1 MTLALGGND
10 RMQPLL
16 KLSGLI
22 DGVNERLG
30 KATTWLVLIV
40 VLISAGNAVMRYAI
54 NWSSNAFLEIQWYL
68 FSAIFLLCAGY
79 TLLKN
84 EHVRID
90 IVSGH
95 CTAKTRAWIDVVGI
109 ILFLFPMTYLFIT
122 LGWPFFMMSYSGGEM
137 SANAGGLIRWPVK
150 ILVPIGFVFLLL
162 QGISELIKR
171 LAFIQD
177 LIPDPTERGGK
188 TAEEELA
195 EEIAK
200 TAQGVEKND

>member
-1 MTLALGGND
+1 
-10 RMQPLL
+10 MQALL

-22 DGVNERLG
+22 DAINERLG

-40 VLISAGNAVMRYAI
+40 VLISAGNAVMRYVI

-79 TLLKN
+79 TLLRN

-95 CTAKTRAWIDVVGI
+95 LSPKGRAWIDVFGI
-109 ILFLFPMTYLFIT
+109 VLFLFPMTYLFVT
-122 LGWPFFMMSYSGGEM
+122 LGWPFFMVAFNGGEV
-137 SANAGGLIRWPVK
+137 SSNTGGLLRWPVK
-150 ILVPIGFVFLLL
+150 LLVPVGFFFLML
-162 QGISELIKR
+162 QGVSELIKR
-171 LAFIQD
+171 LAFIRD

-195 EEIAK
+195 EEIAR
-200 TAQGVEKND
+200 TAQGVEKNG

>member
-1 MTLALGGND
+1 
-10 RMQPLL
+10 MQSLL

-22 DGVNERLG
+22 DEINQRLG

-54 NWSSNAFLEIQWYL
+54 NWSSNAYLEIQWYL

-79 TLLKN
+79 TLLNN

-90 IVSGH
+90 IISGRF
-95 CTAKTRAWIDVVGI
+95 TAKTRAWIDVVGI

-150 ILVPIGFVFLLL
+150 LLLPIGFVFLLL

-171 LAFIQD
+171 FAFIKD

-200 TAQGVEKND
+200 TAQGVVKNG

>member
-1 MTLALGGND
+1 
-10 RMQPLL
+10 MQSLL

-22 DGVNERLG
+22 DEINQRLG

-54 NWSSNAFLEIQWYL
+54 NWSSNAYLEIQWYL

-79 TLLKN
+79 TLLNN

-90 IVSGH
+90 IISGRF
-95 CTAKTRAWIDVVGI
+95 TAKTRAWIDVAGI
-109 ILFLFPMTYLFIT
+109 ILFLFPMAYLFIT
-122 LGWPFFMMSYSGGEM
+122 LGWPFFMMSYNGGEM

-150 ILVPIGFVFLLL
+150 LLLPIGFVFLLL

-171 LAFIQD
+171 FAFIKD

-195 EEIAK
+195 EEIAR
-200 TAQGVEKND
+200 TAQGVVKNG

>member
-1 MTLALGGND
+1 
-10 RMQPLL
+10 MQSLL

-22 DGVNERLG
+22 DEINRRLG

-54 NWSSNAFLEIQWYL
+54 NWSSNAYLEIQWYL

-79 TLLKN
+79 TLLNN

-90 IVSGH
+90 IISGRF
-95 CTAKTRAWIDVVGI
+95 TAKTRAWIDVVGI

-150 ILVPIGFVFLLL
+150 LLLPVGFVFLLL

-171 LAFIQD
+171 FAFIKD

-200 TAQGVEKND
+200 TAQGVEKNG

>member
-1 MTLALGGND
+1 
-10 RMQPLL
+10 MQPLL
-16 KLSGLI
+16 KLSSFI

-54 NWSSNAFLEIQWYL
+54 NWSSNAYLEIQWYL

-79 TLLKN
+79 TLMKN

-90 IVSGH
+90 IISGRF
-95 CTAKTRAWIDVVGI
+95 TAKTRAWIDVFGI
-109 ILFLFPMTYLFIT
+109 VLFLFPMTYLFIV

-150 ILVPIGFVFLLL
+150 ILLPIGFVFLLL

-171 LAFIQD
+171 IAFIKD

-195 EEIAK
+195 EEIAR
-200 TAQGVEKND
+200 TAQGVEKNG

>member
-1 MTLALGGND
+1 
-10 RMQPLL
+10 MQPLL
-16 KLSGLI
+16 KLSGFI
-22 DGVNERLG
+22 DGVNLRLG
-30 KATTWLVLIV
+30 KATTWLVLVV

-54 NWSSNAFLEIQWYL
+54 NWSSNAYLEIQWYL

-79 TLLKN
+79 TLMKN

-90 IVSGH
+90 IISGRF
-95 CTAKTRAWIDVVGI
+95 TAKTRAWIDVFGI
-109 ILFLFPMTYLFIT
+109 VLFLFPMTYLFIV

-150 ILVPIGFVFLLL
+150 ILLPIGFVFLLL

-171 LAFIQD
+171 IAFIKD

-195 EEIAK
+195 EEIAR
-200 TAQGVEKND
+200 TAREVAKNG

>member
-1 MTLALGGND
+1 
-10 RMQPLL
+10 MQSLL

-22 DGVNERLG
+22 DEVNERLG

-54 NWSSNAFLEIQWYL
+54 NWSSNAYLEIQWYL

-90 IVSGH
+90 IISGRF
-95 CTAKTRAWIDVVGI
+95 TAKTRAWIDVGGI

-150 ILVPIGFVFLLL
+150 LLLPVGFVFLLL

-171 LAFIQD
+171 FAFIKD

-200 TAQGVEKND
+200 TAQGVEKNG

>member
-1 MTLALGGND
+1 
-10 RMQPLL
+10 MQPLL

-22 DGVNERLG
+22 DAINERLG
-30 KATTWLVLIV
+30 RAATWLVLIV
-40 VLISAGNAVMRYAI
+40 VLISASNAVMRYAI

-68 FSAIFLLCAGY
+68 FSAIFLLCSGY
-79 TLLKN
+79 TLLHN

-95 CTAKTRAWIDVVGI
+95 LTAKARAWIDVFGI
-109 ILFLFPMTYLFIT
+109 VLFLFPMAYLFVT
-122 LGWPFFMMSYSGGEM
+122 LGWPFFMVSFNESEM
-137 SANAGGLIRWPVK
+137 SSNAGGLLRWPVK
-150 ILVPIGFVFLLL
+150 LLLPVGFFFLLL
-162 QGISELIKR
+162 QGVSELIKR
-171 LAFIQD
+171 FAFIKD

-200 TAQGVEKND
+200 TAQGVENNG

>member
-1 MTLALGGND
+1 
-10 RMQPLL
+10 MQPLL
-16 KLSGLI
+16 KLSSLI
-22 DGVNERLG
+22 DGFTERLG

-40 VLISAGNAVMRYAI
+40 VLISAGNAVMRFTI
-54 NWSSNAFLEIQWYL
+54 NWSSNAYLEIQWYL

-90 IVSGH
+90 ILSGRL
-95 CTAKTRAWIDVVGI
+95 TAKARAWIDVFGI
-109 ILFLFPMTYLFIT
+109 VLFLFPMAYLFIV

-150 ILVPIGFVFLLL
+150 LLLPVGFVFLLL

-171 LAFIQD
+171 IAFIKD

-200 TAQGVEKND
+200 TAQEVAK

>member
-1 MTLALGGND
+1 
-10 RMQPLL
+10 MQPLL

-22 DGVNERLG
+22 DAVNERLG

-79 TLLKN
+79 TLLHN

-90 IVSGH
+90 IITGH
-95 CTAKTRAWIDVVGI
+95 LTAKTRAWIDIFGI
-109 ILFLFPMTYLFIT
+109 LLFLFPMAYLFVT
-122 LGWPFFMMSYSGGEM
+122 LGWPFFMVSFNEGEL
-137 SANAGGLIRWPVK
+137 SSNAGGLLRWPVK
-150 ILVPIGFVFLLL
+150 LLLPVGFFFLLL
-162 QGISELIKR
+162 QGVSELIKR
-171 LAFIQD
+171 IAFIKG

-195 EEIAK
+195 DEISR
-200 TAQGVEKND
+200 TAQGVEDNG

>member
-1 MTLALGGND
+1 
-10 RMQPLL
+10 MQPLL

-22 DGVNERLG
+22 DAINERMG
-30 KATTWLVLIV
+30 KATTWLVLVV

-79 TLLKN
+79 TLLHN

-95 CTAKTRAWIDVVGI
+95 LTAKTRAWIDVFGI
-109 ILFLFPMTYLFIT
+109 LLFLFPMAYLFVR
-122 LGWPFFMMSYSGGEM
+122 LGWPFFMVSYAEGEL
-137 SANAGGLIRWPVK
+137 SPNAGGLLRWPVK
-150 ILVPIGFVFLLL
+150 LLLPVGFFFLLL
-162 QGISELIKR
+162 QGASELIKR
-171 LAFIQD
+171 FAFIKG
-177 LIPDPTERGGK
+177 LIPDPTDRGGR

-195 EEIAK
+195 DEIAK
-200 TAQGVEKND
+200 TAQGVEDNG

>member
-1 MTLALGGND
+1 
-10 RMQPLL
+10 MQPLL

-22 DGVNERLG
+22 DGLNERLG
-30 KATTWLVLIV
+30 KATSWLVLIV

-90 IVSGH
+90 IVSGRF
-95 CTAKTRAWIDVVGI
+95 TAKTRAWIDVWGI

-122 LGWPFFMMSYSGGEM
+122 LGWPFFIMAFDGNEV
-137 SANAGGLIRWPVK
+137 SANAGGLTRWPVK
-150 ILVPIGFVFLLL
+150 LLLPVGFVFLLL

-171 LAFIQD
+171 LAFIKD
-177 LIPDPTERGGK
+177 LIPDPTEKGGK

-195 EEIAK
+195 EEIAR
-200 TAQGVEKND
+200 TAQGVEKNG

>member
-1 MTLALGGND
+1 
-10 RMQPLL
+10 MQPLL

-40 VLISAGNAVMRYAI
+40 VLISAGNAVMRYVI

-68 FSAIFLLCAGY
+68 FSAIFLLCSGY

-90 IVSGH
+90 IISGRFS
-95 CTAKTRAWIDVVGI
+95 AKTRAWIDVFGI
-109 ILFLFPMTYLFIT
+109 VLFLFPMTYLFIT
-122 LGWPFFMMSYSGGEM
+122 LGWPFFMMSYSGSEV

-150 ILVPIGFVFLLL
+150 LLLPVGFVFLLL

-171 LAFIQD
+171 FAFIKD

-195 EEIAK
+195 EEIAR
-200 TAQGVEKND
+200 TAQGVEKNG